1 MSRKLPPLNAL
12 RTFEAAA
19 RLSSFTAAANELYV
33 THGAVSQQIRSLE
46 EYFDQPLFSVPMAGS
61 PLMERELIY
70 CRLSGTAWMRLKKRV
85 RS

>member
-33 THGAVSQQIRSLE
+33 THGAISQQICRYPE
-46 EYFDQPLFSVPMAGS
+46 AAGFSTP
-61 PLMERELIY
+61 
-70 CRLSGTAWMRLKKRV
+70 C
-85 RS
+85 